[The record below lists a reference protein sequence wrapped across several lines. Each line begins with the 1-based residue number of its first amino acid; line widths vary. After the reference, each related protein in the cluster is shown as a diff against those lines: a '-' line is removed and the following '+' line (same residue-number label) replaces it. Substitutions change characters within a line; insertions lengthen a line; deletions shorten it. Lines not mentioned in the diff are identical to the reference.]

1 LYPIAYL
8 AAKTGMRL
16 SELLGLKWKDIDF
29 NKKIIQVYSSS
40 HYGKQEES
48 EEKKGHHENSSK
60 EGNPNLIS
68 R

>member
-1 LYPIAYL
+1 
-8 AAKTGMRL
+8 MRL